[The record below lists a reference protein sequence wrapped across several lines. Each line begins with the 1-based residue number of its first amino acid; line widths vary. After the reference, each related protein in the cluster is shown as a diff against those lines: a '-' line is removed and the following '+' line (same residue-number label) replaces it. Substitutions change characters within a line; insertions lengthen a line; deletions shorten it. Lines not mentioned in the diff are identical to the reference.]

1 MSYSQW
7 YLLKDL
13 SDYGCIIY
21 PCWLFLKLNMRNCG
35 FLHQSEYYSVKNI
48 FQKLSELNT
57 FHLEIRQ
64 YFPYYCSELKTL
76 EWDVLNPDRLIN
88 LEIKKKSGSSLIPI
102 STIQKFPALIRS
114 RDTWN
119 FKNSLILV
127 SIYICRSTYIHF
139 YAYMQKLLWSIP
151 LYTMRRKKIDDYRL

>member
-21 PCWLFLKLNMRNCG
+21 PCLLFLKLNMRNCG

-76 EWDVLNPDRLIN
+76 EWDILNPDIHHS
-88 LEIKKKSGSSLIPI
+88 KVPSSDQISRHLKFQEQSHSSFDLDLPFNIYSFLCI
-102 STIQKFPALIRS
+102 YAKTIMKYSTIYNASK
-114 RDTWN
+114 
-119 FKNSLILV
+119 KN
-127 SIYICRSTYIHF
+127 R
-139 YAYMQKLLWSIP
+139 
-151 LYTMRRKKIDDYRL
+151 